1 MKAIGAR
8 EKCVIFTESVAT
20 QKYLKQ
26 YLEQNGFADKI
37 VLFNASNNDDKSKQ
51 IYHDWLNIKANRKK
65 ISGVKSADM
74 KLAITEYF
82 EKSAKILIAT
92 DSASEGVNLQ
102 FCSLLVNYDLPWNPQ
117 RIEQRIG
124 RIHRYGQKYDVV
136 VVNFVDTNNSID
148 QRIYEIL
155 DKKFG
160 LFDGV
165 FGASNE
171 ILGSIANLNNG
182 FEQAIQNIFKQC
194 RDEQAINYEFDLLGE
209 QFKEENNQRLETAKQ
224 ILDTYFDED
233 VHNLLQQSEEHS
245 KNRLDQISQKFWE
258 LTKYQLP
265 QLAPKVEFDEDNKII
280 ELNQQI
286 QGIRAATYYMIKKDN
301 WEEQQG
307 YTNNQLYR
315 LNHPLGE
322 LVINAAKAEIT
333 STALLEFDLTNYDKQ
348 VNALEAYKNQTGTLA
363 LEHLSIETNGYHED
377 YLVFSGKLDNGQ
389 ELEQSE
395 CERLFNL
402 QATFK
407 QNTVF
412 ENIEEIQE
420 RNRNNALNNFELLK
434 AQNFDD
440 EYSKIEYFRS
450 DVIEDFMA
458 QLNEIDQQI
467 KELNKN
473 IKLAVNVRDKVALT
487 GEINQ
492 LKNKKRKLNE
502 QKQARE
508 QELDNEQIEL
518 AEHYQT
524 QLEPNITMNNL
535 FTIRFC
541 II

>member
-286 QGIRAATYYMIKKDN
+286 QGIRPATYYMIKKDN

-473 IKLAVNVRDKVALT
+473 IKLAINVRDKVALT

-524 QLEPNITMNNL
+524 QLEPNITVSNL